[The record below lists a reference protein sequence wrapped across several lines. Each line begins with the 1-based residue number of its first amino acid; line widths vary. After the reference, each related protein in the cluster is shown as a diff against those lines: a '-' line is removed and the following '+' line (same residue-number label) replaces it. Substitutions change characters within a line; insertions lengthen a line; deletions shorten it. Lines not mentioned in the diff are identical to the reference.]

1 MFSCYLENEY
11 GDKLKLTGNVNYTG
25 VEIDGLSPAPA
36 TIGKKNYSLF
46 DGAKITSRKTNEKPI
61 TITFYI
67 DKDVEKSRI
76 AIYKVVQPSELVR
89 LYYKNGTRN
98 VYIDGVVETIDIDY
112 YTIKQ
117 FVTISILC
125 QDPFFRDANSH
136 IEDINKVVNLFEFPF
151 SIEKKGIEFGT
162 YEDVKEISLENSGDI
177 STGMQ
182 IEIHATGTVRNPII
196 TNVVDKTYFKLN
208 YTLNAGDILCIST
221 YKGRKKVEVFKN
233 GKYEN
238 VFNNIAEGSTWLK
251 LAVGTN
257 IYMYD
262 ADADDE
268 KYMIV
273 KFIYQNLY
281 RGV

>member
-1 MFSCYLENEY
+1 MFNAYLENEY
-11 GDKLKLTGNVNYTG
+11 GDKLELTSNPNYTG

-67 DKDVEKSRI
+67 EKDVEKSRI
-76 AIYKVVQPSELVR
+76 AVYKVVQPSEFIR

-98 VYIDGVVETIDIDY
+98 VYIDGVVESLEIDIF
-112 YTIKQ
+112 TIKQ
-117 FVTISILC
+117 FVTVSILC
-125 QDPFFRDANSH
+125 PDPFFRDANSH
-136 IEDINKVVNLFEFPF
+136 SENVNKVTNLFEFPF
-151 SIEKKGIEFGT
+151 TIAEEGIEFGS
-162 YEDVKEISLENSGDI
+162 YENVKEIFLENNGDI
-177 STGMQ
+177 PTGMQ
-182 IEIHATGTVRNPII
+182 IEIHATGTVRNPIV
-196 TNVVDKTYFKLN
+196 TNVVDKSFFKLN
-208 YTLNAGDILCIST
+208 YTLNAGDVVYIST
-221 YKGRKKVEVFKN
+221 YKGRKTVEVFKG

-238 VFNNIAEGSTWLK
+238 IFNTIAEGSTWLQ
-251 LAVGTN
+251 LAVGTSV
-257 IYMYD
+257 YMYD

-268 KYMIV
+268 KYMTV

>member
-11 GDKLKLTGNVNYTG
+11 GDKLELTRNPSYTG

-67 DKDVEKSRI
+67 EKDVETSRI
-76 AIYKVVQPSELVR
+76 AIYKVVQPSELIR
-89 LYYKNGTRN
+89 LFYKNGTRN
-98 VYIDGVVETIDIDY
+98 VYIDGVVETCDIDY
-112 YTIKQ
+112 YAVKQ

-125 QDPFFRDANSH
+125 PDPFFRDANSH
-136 IEDINKVVNLFEFPF
+136 IEDISKVVNLFEFPF
-151 SIEKKGIEFGT
+151 SIAEEVTELGT
-162 YEDVKEISLENSGDI
+162 YDNAKEIYLENKGDI
-177 STGMQ
+177 PTGMQ
-182 IEIHATGTVRNPII
+182 IEIHASGMVRNPTIK
-196 TNVVDKTYFKLN
+196 NVIDQSFFKLN
-208 YTLNAGDILCIST
+208 YTLDKGDIVYIST
-221 YKGRKKVEVFKN
+221 YKGRKKIEVFKN

-238 VFNNIAEGSTWLK
+238 IFNTIAEGSTWLK
-251 LAVGTN
+251 LAVGTSV
-257 IYMYD
+257 YMYD

-268 KYMIV
+268 KYMTV